1 MENLKIKGS
10 KYIPDILF
18 DYRNNVLQIKGKSYP
33 ENTAEFY
40 SPVLSWLEEYL
51 EQLDN
56 QEVTVNIE
64 LTYFNSS
71 SSKVLMD
78 FFDMLDE
85 AACDGKNITLNW
97 LFDEDD
103 ETMLDYGEE
112 FMEDVDALKFN
123 LVQKK
128 A

>member
-1 MENLKIKGS
+1 MENLKIRGS

-18 DYRNNVLQIKGKSYP
+18 DYNNNVLQIKGRSYP

-40 SPVLSWLEEYL
+40 SPVFSWLEKYL
-51 EQLDN
+51 GQLDR
-56 QEVTVNIE
+56 QEVTVNVE

-71 SSKVLMD
+71 SSKILMD

-97 LFDEDD
+97 LFDEED
-103 ETMLDYGEE
+103 ESMLDYGEE
-112 FMEDVDALKFN
+112 FMEDVRALKFN